1 MNKDKSYIGKSV
13 GRYTFNE
20 LVGKGSI
27 GAVYKAF
34 DQRLLRP
41 VAIKV
46 SSPHAGDEATPND
59 RILREAQIVARIE
72 HANIVPIYDVVDHA
86 GSVLIVMRLLKGRN
100 LDQLKQLAGKPIA
113 LNEALKIMHQV
124 MLGMDFAHSK
134 GVVHADLKPGNIFVS
149 SSNEIFILDFGL
161 AAVIELEKPDKRK
174 VYGTPL
180 YMSPEQC
187 NGIYHDAR
195 SDIYSLGLIFYAL
208 ITGQHPFVD
217 AQSMQ
222 QLLLFQM
229 EKIPERP
236 DKINPAIPANLSNC
250 VMKAL
255 DKDPT
260 KRFGSC
266 RDFFRKIESS
276 LQIVDTGEYKI
287 RDLRWDPRLNMNLQ
301 AQLQPEDSKE
311 RYTAEITD
319 LSVGGASIL
328 VPVSL
333 KAGTKLKID
342 FDILEDNNQVT
353 MSSYATVLWEDKKPD
368 KQIFEAGLSF
378 DDLADLDKQYLG
390 FYIRNRLLI

>member
-1 MNKDKSYIGKSV
+1 MNKAKSYIGQSV

-46 SSPHAGDEATPND
+46 SSPHAGNEATPND
-59 RILREAQIVARIE
+59 RILREAQIVARVE
-72 HANIVPIYDVVDHA
+72 HANIVPIYDVVDHE

-100 LDQLKQLAGKPIA
+100 LDELKQLVGKP
-113 LNEALKIMHQV
+113 LDVNEALKIMHQV
-124 MLGMDFAHSK
+124 MLGMDYAHSR
-134 GVVHADLKPGNIFVS
+134 GVIHADLKPGNIFVS

-161 AAVIELEKPDKRK
+161 AAVLELEKPDKSK
-174 VYGTPL
+174 MYGTPL

-208 ITGQHPFVD
+208 ITGRHPFAD

-236 DKINPAIPANLSNC
+236 DEINPAVPENLSNC
-250 VMKAL
+250 VMRAL

-260 KRFGSC
+260 RRFNSC

-287 RDLRWDPRLNMNLQ
+287 KDLRWDPRVNMNLQ
-301 AQLQPEDSKE
+301 AQLQLQDSE
-311 RYTAEITD
+311 EIYTAEITD
-319 LSVGGASIL
+319 LSVSGASIL

-333 KAGTKLKID
+333 KSGTKLKID
-342 FDILEDNNQVT
+342 FDIMEDNNHVT
-353 MSSYATVLWEDKKPD
+353 MSSQATVLWEDKKSGM
-368 KQIFEAGLSF
+368 QMFEAGLSF
-378 DDLADLDKQYLG
+378 DSLENLDKQYLG
-390 FYIRNRLLI
+390 FYIRNRLLA

>member
-1 MNKDKSYIGKSV
+1 MNKDKSCIIQSV
-13 GRYTFNE
+13 GRYTFTE

-27 GAVYKAF
+27 GEVYKAI

-46 SSPHAGDEATPND
+46 SFPRASNEVTLTD
-59 RILREAQIVARIE
+59 RILREAQIIARVE
-72 HANIVPIYDVVDHA
+72 HANIVPIYDVIDHDE
-86 GSVLIVMRLLKGRN
+86 SVLIVMRLLRGQN
-100 LDQLKQLAGKPIA
+100 LDQLKHFTGKP
-113 LNEALKIMHQV
+113 LDVNEALKIMHQV

-161 AAVIELEKPDKRK
+161 AAVLELEKPDKSK
-174 VYGTPL
+174 MYGTPL

-195 SDIYSLGLIFYAL
+195 SDIYSLGLILYAL
-208 ITGQHPFVD
+208 ITGRHPFVD
-217 AQSMQ
+217 AQSME

-236 DKINPAIPANLSNC
+236 DQINPAIPPRLSDC
-250 VMKAL
+250 VMRAL
-255 DKDPT
+255 EKDPAQ
-260 KRFGSC
+260 RYSSC
-266 RDFFRKIESS
+266 MDFFRKIESS

-287 RDLRWDPRLNMNLQ
+287 KDLRWDPRVNMNLQ
-301 AQLQPEDSKE
+301 AQLQLEGSE
-311 RYTAEITD
+311 EIYTAEITD
-319 LSVGGASIL
+319 LSVTGANIL

-333 KAGTKLKID
+333 KPGTKLKID

-353 MSSYATVLWEDKKPD
+353 MSSQATVLWEDKKSD
-368 KQIFEAGLSF
+368 MQMFEAGLSF
-378 DDLADLDKQYLG
+378 DNLEDLDKQYLG
-390 FYIRNRLLI
+390 FYIRNRLLT